1 MSRRPGGDLEAAV
14 LFLNVCIGHC
24 MSGRLS
30 SISLTPAASPS
41 ASGSAGPTISHFRL
55 DNGMEVVV
63 IPDHRAPV
71 ITHMVWYR
79 NGSADDPAGKSGIA
93 HFLEHLMFKGTEKH
107 PKGYFSELVAE
118 LGGQEN
124 AFTSNDYTAYF
135 QRMPKAHLPVV
146 MEYEADRMKN
156 LVLTDEIVAPERDVV
171 LEERRMRTDSD
182 PSAQLHEAVQAALY
196 THHPYG
202 KPIIGWQHEIEDLG
216 RTDAL
221 DYYDRFYTPENAI
234 LIVAGDVGEADVRE
248 LATRIYGAIPA
259 RGDAPQRKRPREPE
273 PRAHRL
279 VTLADEKVEQPSHQ
293 TVYLV
298 PSYRTAEKG
307 EAEALEALAHL
318 IGGGATSLLYRRLVM
333 DEKIA
338 VAAECYYMGTALD
351 ETRFWF
357 YAMPAPDVTLEQL
370 DGAIERVIRD
380 VIDNGVSDA
389 DLTRAK
395 TRLVADAIYAQDN
408 QSSLA
413 RWYGAALTTGMNVD
427 DIRSWPERMDA
438 VSAED
443 VRKAATKWLD
453 RRRAVTGFLLPKSD
467 NAAA

>member
-1 MSRRPGGDLEAAV
+1 MARNPMA
-14 LFLNVCIGHC
+14 
-24 MSGRLS
+24 S
-30 SISLTPAASPS
+30 SSAGLTPGSSAPAA
-41 ASGSAGPTISHFRL
+41 AAGPVISHFRL

-63 IPDHRAPV
+63 IPDLRAPV
-71 ITHMVWYR
+71 VTHMVWYR

-93 HFLEHLMFKGTEKH
+93 HFLEHLMFKGTAKH
-107 PKGYFSELVAE
+107 PKGEFSELVAE

-146 MEYEADRMKN
+146 MEYEADRMRN
-156 LVLTDEIVAPERDVV
+156 LVLTDDVVAPERDVV

-202 KPIIGWQHEIEDLG
+202 KPIIGWHHEIEDLG
-216 RTDAL
+216 REDAL
-221 DYYDRFYTPENAI
+221 NYYSRFYTPENAI
-234 LIVAGDVGEADVRE
+234 LIVAGDVSEDEVRDM
-248 LATRIYGAIPA
+248 AARIYGPIPA

-298 PSYRTAEKG
+298 PSYRTARKG

-318 IGGGATSLLYRRLVM
+318 LGGGPTSLLYRRLVV
-333 DEKIA
+333 EQKVA
-338 VAAECYYMGTALD
+338 VVAECYYMGTALD
-351 ETRFWF
+351 ETRFWI
-357 YAMPAPDVTLEQL
+357 YAMPAPDVSLQQL
-370 DGAIERVIRD
+370 DEAIETIIRE
-380 VIDNGVSDA
+380 VIDKGVA
-389 DLTRAK
+389 EEDLARAK

-408 QSSLA
+408 QTSLA
-413 RWYGAALTTGMNVD
+413 RWYGAALTTGMSVD
-427 DIRSWPERMDA
+427 DIRQWPERMDGVTA
-438 VSAED
+438 QD
-443 VRKAATKWLD
+443 VRDAAKTWLD
-453 RRRAVTGFLLPKSD
+453 RRRAVTGFLLPKETED
-467 NAAA
+467 A